1 MSYFRR
7 PEQKHQLRMR
17 VGKDA
22 LVETKVWEAIPFH
35 RAKTYLDTNL
45 AEESVRNRWLL
56 KH

>member
-22 LVETKVWEAIPFH
+22 LVETKVWEAIPFN